1 MRHYYDSLS
10 FPFLTDLLFDQLTNW
25 DWANTRKEIE
35 EAKKQHADPKK
46 MEELY
51 QKQLS
56 KALNLGTPWYRANR
70 FLPY

>member
-1 MRHYYDSLS
+1 MIRYTPFYDLE
-10 FPFLTDLLFDQLTNW
+10 
-25 DWANTRKEIE
+25 TRKKVEEVNREIE